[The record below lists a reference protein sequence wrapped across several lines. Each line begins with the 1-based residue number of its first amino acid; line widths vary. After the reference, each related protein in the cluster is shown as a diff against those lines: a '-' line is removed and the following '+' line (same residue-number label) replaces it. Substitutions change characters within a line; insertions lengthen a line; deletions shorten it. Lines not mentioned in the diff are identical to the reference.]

1 LGCQLEL
8 PILKTL
14 KTCQKPTSISS
25 VADISNPKKYTFSLV
40 GNTDDIVSITWK
52 ITSLAGV
59 SINQSTTK
67 TYSPY
72 LYTLSNDG
80 AYQVSVDISTICDDK
95 TSLSNSFTVSK
106 VCQKPTNIA
115 IFSNTNSKYA
125 FRIAGITT
133 DISSVIWKTTNA
145 TGSVISQLTN
155 NNANDFEIVVSE
167 SGAYTTNA
175 DITTSCGDKLS
186 YKVDYTY
193 VAPTFSLEKVWDK
206 SFGGNGNDGI
216 AAMTVL
222 SDGGTLIAGWSD
234 SQPSGVKTAPY
245 NGGLNDFWVIKVDAS
260 WSMIWQKGFGGTSNE
275 LLLTMTSTSDGG
287 ALVGGLSNSGI
298 SGNKT
303 SGTNGDYD
311 YWVMKIDA
319 SGNKIWDKTF
329 GGNQSDYL
337 KAITVT
343 SDGGAVLGGF
353 SNSGISGSKTASDYS
368 GGDYWVVKIDGDGN
382 KLWDK
387 SFGGSGYDDL
397 SSVIATTDGS
407 ILLGGLSFSGI
418 SGNKMSSVAGGT
430 DSWVI
435 KLNSQGTKIW
445 EKSLGGVG
453 NESIKSMSSTTDG
466 NFILGGIT
474 GTTITGTVATESDF
488 WLAKIDNNGNSL
500 WEKRYGGSGNE
511 SINSLAVTSENTYI
525 LGGYATSNQSGNK
538 TTVGYG
544 DYDYWVVKV
553 DLNGNKLADNTFGGS
568 GYDEV
573 SNLFISPQKEIYLGG
588 TSDSPI
594 SGNKTAPNYGQ
605 KDYWIVKIK

>member
-1 LGCQLEL
+1 
-8 PILKTL
+8 
-14 KTCQKPTSISS
+14 
-25 VADISNPKKYTFSLV
+25 
-40 GNTDDIVSITWK
+40 
-52 ITSLAGV
+52 
-59 SINQSTTK
+59 
-67 TYSPY
+67 
-72 LYTLSNDG
+72 
-80 AYQVSVDISTICDDK
+80 
-95 TSLSNSFTVSK
+95 
-106 VCQKPTNIA
+106 
-115 IFSNTNSKYA
+115 
-125 FRIAGITT
+125 
-133 DISSVIWKTTNA
+133 
-145 TGSVISQLTN
+145 
-155 NNANDFEIVVSE
+155 
-167 SGAYTTNA
+167 
-175 DITTSCGDKLS
+175 
-186 YKVDYTY
+186 
-193 VAPTFSLEKVWDK
+193 
-206 SFGGNGNDGI
+206 
-216 AAMTVL
+216 MTVL

-368 GGDYWVVKIDGDGN
+368 GGDYWVVKIDGNGN

-397 SSVIATTDGS
+397 SSVIATTDGG

>member
-175 DITTSCGDKLS
+175 DITTSCGDILS

-488 WLAKIDNNGNSL
+488 WLAKIDNDGNSL